1 MKKIYLNVK
10 NANYLDKWVY
20 SGNNEVLNAENCLRI
35 LFRIVLE
42 SYVLKVG
49 VC

>member
-1 MKKIYLNVK
+1 MKKYVK
-10 NANYLDKWVY
+10 NAHYLDNGAC
-20 SGNNEVLNAENCLRI
+20 SGNNEVLDAENCLRI

-42 SYVLKVG
+42 SYVIKRG